1 MKKTPPAV
9 DDIQIEDCYLPD
21 FCHAENLLKLVLVL
35 ELVAIV
41 LTLAGAPKSGNLF
54 VELALLSMFVQW
66 IGLGSAGILC
76 LLRRYG
82 LLHGAFRATLLSLG
96 VVALVTLLISG
107 IGWMLE
113 QQLRFGYFRHQSLFA
128 TLLQHLAI
136 ALILYGMTLR
146 YFFVQHRNQQTLKAE
161 SRARFQALQARIRPH
176 FLFNSLNT
184 IANLTYEDPDRAE
197 EAIEDLSDL
206 FRASLRADNQVS
218 LEREIELTRQYIALE
233 ALRLDDR
240 LQVKWLI
247 KARVER
253 FSLPALTLQPLV
265 ENAIYHGI
273 EPLPEGGEV
282 RIELR
287 QTGDQLIVRI
297 SNPLPP
303 ARSPNRAGNRMA
315 LENIR
320 ERLDLA
326 FDGRAKIEHLEENG
340 LYTVSIRVPL
350 MAAEMKD
357 SSRQVQ

>member
-1 MKKTPPAV
+1 MKKNPPATEESEV
-9 DDIQIEDCYLPD
+9 EDCYLPD

-35 ELVAIV
+35 ELIAIV

-66 IGLGSAGILC
+66 IGLGSAAVLC
-76 LLRRYG
+76 MLRQRG
-82 LLHGAFRATLLSLG
+82 ELRDASRATMLSLG
-96 VVALVTLLISG
+96 VVSVVTLLVSG
-107 IGWMLE
+107 VGWGLE

-128 TLLQHLAI
+128 TLLQHLSI

-146 YFFVQHRNQQTLKAE
+146 YFFIQHRNEQTLKAE

-184 IANLTYEDPDRAE
+184 IASLTHEEPDRAE

-218 LEREIELTRQYIALE
+218 LVSEIKLTRQYIALE
-233 ALRLDDR
+233 KLRLDDR
-240 LQVKWLI
+240 LKVTWLI
-247 KARVER
+247 KARLER

-273 EPLPEGGEV
+273 EPLQEGGEV

-287 QTGDQLIVRI
+287 QTGQQLIIRI

-326 FDGRAKIEHLEENG
+326 FDGRAKIRHLEENG

-350 MAAEMKD
+350 MAPAD
-357 SSRQVQ
+357 

>member
-9 DDIQIEDCYLPD
+9 GDSEIEDCYLPD
-21 FCHAENLLKLVLVL
+21 FCHAENILKLVLVL
-35 ELVAIV
+35 ELIAIV
-41 LTLAGAPKSGNLF
+41 LTLSGAPKASNLF

-66 IGLGSAGILC
+66 VGLTSAGILC

-82 LLHGAFRATLLSLG
+82 WLRGALRATVMSLG
-96 VVALVTLLISG
+96 VVALATLLMSWL
-107 IGWMLE
+107 GWELE
-113 QQLRFGYFRHQSLFA
+113 QQFRFGHFRHQSLGVILA
-128 TLLQHLAI
+128 QHVAI

-146 YFFVQHRNQQTLKAE
+146 YFYVQYKNRQALQAE
-161 SRARFQALQARIRPH
+161 SQARLQALQARIRPH

-184 IANLTYEDPDRAE
+184 IASLTHEEPDRAE
-197 EAIEDLSDL
+197 EAIENLSDL
-206 FRASLRADNQVS
+206 FRASLRADSQVS
-218 LEREIELTRQYIALE
+218 LDSEIELTRQYIALE
-233 ALRLDDR
+233 ALRLDER
-240 LQVKWLI
+240 LRVDWVI
-247 KARVER
+247 KARLEV

-273 EPLPEGGEV
+273 EPQPEGGRV

-287 QTGDQLIVRI
+287 QTGEQLLIRI

-303 ARSPNRAGNRMA
+303 QRGSNRPGNRMA

-326 FDGRAKIEHLEENG
+326 FGGRAKIEHLEENG

-350 MAAEMKD
+350 MDDKD
-357 SSRQVQ
+357 LRNNKVQ